1 MQVQA
6 QEIMPSARS
15 KLKVQG
21 EAIVCIKPQARETRL
36 MAQGKEQREWTV
48 HKVSQRTDPGNSLV
62 ILRFGSAGSDFDHEV
77 PNRDA

>member
-21 EAIVCIKPQARETRL
+21 EAIVCNKPQARETRL
-36 MAQGKEQREWTV
+36 MAQGKEQREWTG

-62 ILRFGSAGSDFDHEV
+62 IRFGSAGSDFDI